1 MPDGLAKYGFGI
13 VGAGNIADIHA
24 EAINALPK
32 ARLVGVY
39 SRSLES
45 ATELAKRFD
54 AQAHDTLGTFLAAP
68 DLDIVCVCTPSGAH
82 LEPAVAAAAAGKHV
96 VVEKPLEITAERSK
110 QIIAATDKA
119 GVKLATIFNSRFADA
134 HVRLKGALEA
144 GELGTLLQGD
154 TFVKWYRT
162 QDYYDSGGWRGTW
175 QLDGGGALMNQA
187 IHQVDL
193 LLWLMGPV
201 AELFAYAATLNHER
215 VEVEDTLVAT
225 LRYESGA
232 LGVLTAATSLYP
244 GQPKTL
250 EIHGTKGFVRVK
262 DDEVDRWQ
270 VDGEKEKES
279 GGEEKKVGTFSDPM
293 AMSFENHRRQLE
305 DFLRAVEEDT
315 SPLVDGQAGLNA
327 VELIEAI
334 YRSVDSGQPVR
345 LG

>member
-1 MPDGLAKYGFGI
+1 MPDGSVQYGFGI
-13 VGAGNIADIHA
+13 VGAGNIADVHA
-24 EAINALPK
+24 EAIGALPN
-32 ARLVGVY
+32 ARVVAVH

-45 ATELAKRFD
+45 ATTLANRFD
-54 AQAHDTLGTFLAAP
+54 ARAHDTLDTFLAAP
-68 DLDIVCVCTPSGAH
+68 GLDIVCVCTPSGAH
-82 LEPAVAAAAAGKHV
+82 LEPAVAAAEAGKHV
-96 VVEKPLEITAERSK
+96 VVEKPLEITSKRSQ
-110 QIIAATDKA
+110 QIIAATQKA

-134 HVRLKGALEA
+134 HVRLKRALEA

-175 QLDGGGALMNQA
+175 ALDGGGALMNQGV
-187 IHQVDL
+187 HQVDL

-201 AELFAYAATLNHER
+201 AEVFAYAATLNHER

-262 DDEVDRWQ
+262 DDEVDKWQ
-270 VDGEKEKES
+270 VDDEEEEG
-279 GGEEKKVGTFSDPM
+279 GGEEKSVGTFSDPM
-293 AMSFENHRRQLE
+293 ALSFENHRRQLE
-305 DFLRAVEEDT
+305 DFLHALEEDAT
-315 SPLVDGQAGLNA
+315 PLVDGQAGLNA

-334 YRSVDSGQPVR
+334 YRSADSGQPVR
-345 LG
+345 LS